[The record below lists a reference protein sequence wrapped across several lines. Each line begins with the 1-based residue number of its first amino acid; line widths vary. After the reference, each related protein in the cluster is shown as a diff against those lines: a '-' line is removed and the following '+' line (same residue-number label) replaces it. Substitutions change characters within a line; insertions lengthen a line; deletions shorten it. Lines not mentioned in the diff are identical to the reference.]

1 MLEFL
6 MAMMA
11 TAGLAAATPAL
22 STGMSKETY
31 KAATQRIDA
40 TFKSDQKLCKPLKA
54 NSKDICIAEA
64 KAKRKIEKAEARADY
79 EGTVKSRIAARIAR
93 ADAEYSVAKEKCD
106 DFAGNGK
113 DVCRKEAK
121 AAHVSATADAKAD
134 RKVSDARNAADKTS
148 NEARRD
154 ASEVKRDARYKVA
167 IEQCDAFSGD
177 AKDRCVKDAKTR
189 FGKS

>member
-11 TAGLAAATPAL
+11 TAGMAAATPAM

-31 KAATQRIDA
+31 EAATQRIDA
-40 TFKSDQKLCKPLKA
+40 TFKWDKKLCKPLKA
-54 NSKDICIAEA
+54 NSKDVCIAEA
-64 KAKRKIEKAEARADY
+64 KAKRKIEKAEAKANR
-79 EGTVKSRIAARIAR
+79 EGTVKARTAARIAR

-106 DFAGNGK
+106 DLAGNGK

-154 ASEVKRDARYKVA
+154 ASEVKRGAEYKVA

-177 AKDRCVKDAKTR
+177 AKSRCVKDAKTR